1 MPLARV
7 NGIDLYYR
15 EFGAGPT
22 LVLAHGLACGWR
34 MWWPQIDR
42 FCRDYRVIAYDMRG
56 HGRSSAPVD
65 ESSYSAAHL
74 GQDLIGLLDHL
85 RVERC
90 HIVGFS
96 MGGGPAMAVA
106 LNRPERVERLI
117 LADVGSGAENP
128 WAVTRLAQVW
138 AEHARVGGMNAMAD
152 NMLLGEFFKTYAR
165 RSPRAR
171 RHMRALITQN
181 PLPGIL
187 GILAGVLAR
196 RKPLFRLRG
205 TLARI
210 AVPTL
215 VMAGEHDHV
224 CHKAA
229 RLLAKTIPGAISA
242 RVAGA
247 GHMSPLEAPDAFYA
261 AVREFLP

>member
-1 MPLARV
+1 MPVARV

-34 MWWPQIDR
+34 MWWSQINR
-42 FCRDYRVIAYDMRG
+42 FRRDYRVIAYDMRG
-56 HGRSSAPVD
+56 HGRSGAPASESA
-65 ESSYSAAHL
+65 YSAAYL

-90 HIVGFS
+90 RIVGFS

-106 LNRPERVERLI
+106 LNRPQRVERLV

-138 AEHARVGGMNAMAD
+138 AEHARAGGMDAMAD

-171 RHMRALITQN
+171 RHMRALIMQN

-196 RKPLFRLRG
+196 RKPLFRMRG

-229 RLLAKTIPGAISA
+229 RLLAETIPGAVTA
-242 RVAGA
+242 RVPGA
-247 GHMSPLEAPDAFYA
+247 GHMSPLEAPDAFKA
-261 AVREFLP
+261 IVGEFLA

>member
-1 MPLARV
+1 M
-7 NGIDLYYR
+7 
-15 EFGAGPT
+15 
-22 LVLAHGLACGWR
+22 
-34 MWWPQIDR
+34 
-42 FCRDYRVIAYDMRG
+42 
-56 HGRSSAPVD
+56 
-65 ESSYSAAHL
+65 AA
-74 GQDLIGLLDHL
+74 
-85 RVERC
+85 
-90 HIVGFS
+90 
-96 MGGGPAMAVA
+96 A
-106 LNRPERVERLI
+106 LNRPQRVTRLV

-138 AEHARVGGMNAMAD
+138 AEHARTGGMSAMAD

-165 RSPRAR
+165 RNLRSC

-181 PLPGIL
+181 PLSGIL

-196 RKPLFRLRG
+196 RKPLFRMRG

-229 RLLAKTIPGAISA
+229 RLLAQTIPDAISA
-242 RVAGA
+242 RVPGA
-247 GHMSPLEAPDAFYA
+247 GHMSPLEAPDAFYGT
-261 AVREFLP
+261 VRDFIAKS